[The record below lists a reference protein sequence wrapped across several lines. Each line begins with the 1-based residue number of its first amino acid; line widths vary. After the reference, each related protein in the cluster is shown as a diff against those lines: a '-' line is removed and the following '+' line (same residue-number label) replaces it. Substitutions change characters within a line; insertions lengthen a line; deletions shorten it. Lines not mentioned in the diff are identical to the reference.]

1 MLNNKWF
8 KIIVS
13 AVVAVGV
20 ITFVGHNYVNYVE
33 KKQTPVTISN
43 SNKKTLFFY
52 RDDCSDCQSIF
63 HQVYWKSAL
72 KNNVVFI
79 NMNQQKN
86 RKYIAKYN
94 LTSVPT
100 FINGDKQYSGTNLD
114 KIHQVLGD

>member
-1 MLNNKWF
+1 MLNKWV
-8 KIIVS
+8 KIIIS
-13 AVVAVGV
+13 AVVAVGL
-20 ITFVGHNYVNYVE
+20 IAFLGHNYVNYVE
-33 KKQTPVTISN
+33 KKQTAVTISS

-63 HQVYWKSAL
+63 HQVYWNNAL

-114 KIHQVLGD
+114 RINQVLGD

>member
-1 MLNNKWF
+1 MLNKWL
-8 KIIVS
+8 KIIIS

-20 ITFVGHNYVNYVE
+20 ITFIGHNYVNYVE
-33 KKQTPVTISN
+33 KQQTPVTIS
-43 SNKKTLFFY
+43 SNTKKTLFFY

-72 KNNVVFI
+72 KSNVVFI

-86 RKYIAKYN
+86 RKYIAKYS

-100 FINGDKQYSGTNLD
+100 FINDNKRYSGTKID
-114 KIHQVLGD
+114 KINQVVGN